1 MPRNNGGSASGG
13 VSAAIAAWFYC
24 TPGVYTHTYYIY
36 NGKFLCHIKSSFF
49 SESVLKCFKWIIFNS
64 HLTVF
69 DSMDLKGK
77 LKPEPPQQMMRKSMV
92 SG

>member
-1 MPRNNGGSASGG
+1 MENSY
-13 VSAAIAAWFYC
+13 AILNL
-24 TPGVYTHTYYIY
+24 V
-36 NGKFLCHIKSSFF
+36 F
-49 SESVLKCFKWIIFNS
+49 SESVFKCFKWIIFNS